1 LTLLLIIVVFFVQK
15 DVAERLWGRV
25 ERLKVWELPSTD
37 YSRDLSDD
45 LYHLGASV
53 VLLRERR
60 SFAHQVPIGVA
71 VRVPTCVASKEH
83 MLTFYHFV
91 TETCRD
97 VEQLSGV
104 TVPNAVALRW
114 KARLALMGRRDNVP
128 DED

>member
-1 LTLLLIIVVFFVQK
+1 
-15 DVAERLWGRV
+15 
-25 ERLKVWELPSTD
+25 VWDLPATD

-53 VLLRERR
+53 MLLRERR
-60 SFAHQVPIGVA
+60 CFVHRVPIGVA
-71 VRVPTCVASKEH
+71 VRVPTCIASKEH

-114 KARLALMGRRDNVP
+114 KARLALMGRANNSP